1 MVLLLALEKG
11 YTSYRPVCLVDL
23 PLDVALK
30 HESDICTDLM
40 KYDEDISDVLV
51 YSGREFDKDSLPK
64 SLDAVPFYY
73 NSWLFVVEKKVG

>member
-11 YTSYRPVCLVDL
+11 YDSYHPVCLVDL

-30 HESDICTDLM
+30 HEADICTDLM

-51 YSGREFDKDSLPK
+51 YSGREFNKDLLPK
-64 SLDAVPFYY
+64 SLESVPFYY
-73 NSWLFVVEKKVG
+73 NSWSFVVDKKAG